1 MYVLNILVLAQSA
14 QDTTTNQ
21 TYSQSSYL
29 FSVLPIYI
37 FFLLTLLLSMP
48 GIGQRFQISLMAR
61 GIEQEIER
69 IGRFAGDAKMLTERL
84 LKERGVEDPKS
95 FTERLSEM
103 FVIDPVSVEPTDI
116 ISRMRHLLRTSED
129 KIRNMIIQV
138 IPNIDPINRSKI
150 EVSAEITNALNLIYK
165 ILNHY
170 LILAKK
176 LNSLL
181 YLYQLQNIVPI
192 IAKYAEAYVKAQKV
206 FLDGIPVGDSLGP
219 LVASRFLMNSIT
231 NKWSPSKDTI
241 AAEVEYE
248 GRKLIVVKAEG
259 PMATVGTPGE
269 AVANIVEK
277 YNGKVSR
284 IITVDAALRLE
295 SETTGTIAEGTGVA
309 MGDPGPEKIAIERI
323 AVRYGIPIDAVIVKM
338 SMEEA
343 ITEMKKEIYQAVD
356 KVVEMVKRIILERTK
371 VGDTVILVG
380 VGNTVGVGQ

>member
-37 FFLLTLLLSMP
+37 FFLLTILLSMP

-165 ILNHY
+165 ILKHY